1 MDVAFSTGKS
11 AVVGYAQVEPDGS
24 TPNINSGIAVERLSI
39 GVYRITLSG
48 DLEQFDP
55 ECIFDFQP
63 QAPVTITQIFNRVEV
78 ISKAVREV
86 TFIRLIPGD
95 ALLVDVAFDVFVFRM
110 LQPPFEEA

>member
-11 AVVGYAQVEPDGS
+11 AIVGYTQVEPDGS
-24 TPNINSGIAVERLSI
+24 TPNINSGLTVQRMST
-39 GVYRITLSG
+39 GVYRVTLPG
-48 DLEQFDP
+48 DLEQADD

-63 QAPVTITQIFNRVEV
+63 QAPVTITQVFNRVEV

-86 TFIRLIPGD
+86 TFARLILGD
-95 ALLVDVAFDVFVFRM
+95 AALVDVAFDVFVFRM